1 MDSTPGTEL
10 GDPHTPQPLCTGT
23 SDGSSNPS
31 LLEVT
36 DPPRETNDACQQTPG
51 TEAGPLPSK
60 GDTTK
65 PRQTQCHP
73 LSPSQTSVRDDDT
86 MDNMEASTSQH
97 DILKPEDPTAKP
109 KRPKKMR
116 YDKSPLPPQERTRSM
131 SRRVAH
137 KDGKA

>member
-1 MDSTPGTEL
+1 MDSTQGTEL
-10 GDPHTPQPLCTGT
+10 GDPHAPQPLCTGT
-23 SDGSSNPS
+23 SDVSPNPS

-36 DPPRETNDACQQTPG
+36 DPPRETNDACRQTRG
-51 TEAGPLPSK
+51 AEAGPLPGK

-65 PRQTQCHP
+65 SRQTQCHP

-86 MDNMEASTSQH
+86 MDNMKASISQH
-97 DILKPEDPTAKP
+97 DILKPEDPTANP

-137 KDGKA
+137 KDGEG